1 MNRPSSGGYIS
12 LLIFDHVTFF
22 LYLFKS
28 LKGVAPN
35 FSHDIFK
42 QYSQTWSLRH
52 KQLLLKPTV
61 RTKQGEA
68 TLAAMASIFGTSSR
82 EHQKRPNCRDFY
94 K

>member
-42 QYSQTWSLRH
+42 QYSQTRSLRH

-68 TLAAMASIFGTSSR
+68 TFSR
-82 EHQKRPNCRDFY
+82 YGVHLWN
-94 K
+94 